1 MPQTINTNLASLNA
15 QRNLN
20 TSQSSLATSL
30 QRLSSGLRIN
40 SAKDDAAG
48 LAISER
54 MNSQIRGLD
63 QAARNSNDAIS
74 LAQTAEGNLSEISNI
89 LQRMRE
95 ISVQSANDTNTP
107 ADRQSLQ
114 NEVTSLS
121 SEIDRIAD
129 SAQFNGKVL
138 LDGTFGSATFQVGAN
153 AGQTISMTI
162 SGATNAHLGL
172 TGQLATA
179 TGTAGGTVAI
189 ANTGLMTING
199 TTIGAS
205 TDDTTSY
212 VAGAQAGTTSAKAAA
227 AAINLLTSTT
237 SVTATASNT
246 ITSDVVTSTTTSG
259 MSAGDLYING
269 VDVGAVANVA
279 GTVAELT
286 TNLVDKINGL
296 VGAGV
301 TALVLTGGTTYSL
314 SNTDGSNID
323 ITSNLTTG
331 AATYGDTGFTVSG
344 ATAGV
349 GGAGDEVVTNYGSLS
364 LTSTMDF
371 TIGGT
376 AIQGLTTGPTAATGG
391 TDLSVNSQP
400 AANTAIGLIDAAI
413 DTINSQRANLGTSQ
427 TRFDSVISNLRTS
440 SENLSAARGR
450 IRDTDFAAETANMT
464 RSQVLQQAG
473 VAMLAQ
479 ANALPNIVLSLLK

>member
-20 TSQSSLATSL
+20 ASQASLTTSL

-54 MNSQIRGLD
+54 MGAQIRGLD

-74 LAQTAEGNLSEISNI
+74 LAQTAEGNLAEISNI

-95 ISVQSANDTNTP
+95 ISVQAANDTNTP
-107 ADRQSLQ
+107 DDRTSLQ
-114 NEVTSLS
+114 NEIASLTE
-121 SEIDRIAD
+121 EIDRIANA
-129 SAQFNGKVL
+129 AQFNGKTL
-138 LDGTFGSATFQVGAN
+138 LDGDFGSATFQVGSN
-153 AGQTISMTI
+153 SGQTISMSI
-162 SGATNAHLGL
+162 SGATNQHLGL
-172 TGQLATA
+172 TAQEATK
-179 TGTAGGTVAI
+179 TGTIGGTVAI
-189 ANTGLMTING
+189 ANTGIMTING
-199 TTIGAS
+199 VTIGAS
-205 TDDTTSY
+205 TSDGVSY
-212 VAGAQAGTTSAKAAA
+212 VAGATTSRTTSALAAA
-227 AAINLLTSTT
+227 NAINAKTATT
-237 SVTATASNT
+237 GVTATASNT
-246 ITSDVVTSTTTSG
+246 ITSAVVTSTVA
-259 MSAGDLYING
+259 MAAGDMYING
-269 VDVGAVANVA
+269 VDVGIVAA
-279 GTVAELT
+279 GTTAAANT
-286 TNLVDKINGL
+286 TNLVAKINGL
-296 VGAGV
+296 SGAGV
-301 TALVLTGGTTYSL
+301 TATVLTGGTTYSL

-331 AATYGDTGFTVSG
+331 AATYGDSGFTVDT
-344 ATAGV
+344 ATSGV
-349 GGAGDEVVTNYGSLS
+349 GGTAVTNYGKLI
-364 LTSTMDF
+364 LTSKVDF

-376 AIQGLTTGPTAATGG
+376 AIQGLDTGVTEA
-391 TDLSVNSQP
+391 SS
-400 AANTAIGLIDAAI
+400 AIALTIDGQTEASDAIDLIDAAI
-413 DTINSQRANLGTSQ
+413 SIVNSQRATLGTNQS
-427 TRFDSVISNLRTS
+427 RFDSVISNLHTS

>member
-20 TSQSSLATSL
+20 ASQASLTTSL

-54 MNSQIRGLD
+54 MGAQIRGLD

-95 ISVQSANDTNTP
+95 ISVQAANDTNTP

-114 NEVTSLS
+114 NEVASLTE
-121 SEIDRIAD
+121 EIDRIATT
-129 SAQFNGKVL
+129 AQFNDKVL
-138 LDGTFGSATFQVGAN
+138 LDGNFGTANFQVGAN
-153 AGQTISMTI
+153 AGQTISMSI
-162 SGATNAHLGL
+162 SSAKNSDLGL
-172 TGQLATA
+172 LMGGSATV
-179 TGTAGGTVAI
+179 TGTAGGTNAI

-199 TTIGAS
+199 VAIGAS
-205 TDDTTSY
+205 TTDGVSY
-212 VAGAQAGTTSAKAAA
+212 VGGALAGTTSALAAKN
-227 AAINLLTSTT
+227 AINAATGTN
-237 SVTATASNT
+237 VTATAANT
-246 ITSDVVTSTTTSG
+246 ITSDQVTATGG
-259 MSAGDLYING
+259 MVAGDMFING
-269 VDVGAVANVA
+269 HDIGALSNGTNTVLEQTEDIVAAIN
-279 GTVAELT
+279 
-286 TNLVDKINGL
+286 NLDI
-296 VGAGV
+296 GV
-301 TALVLTGGTTYSL
+301 TALKLTSSTYSL

-323 ITSNLTTG
+323 ITSYTTAG
-331 AATYGDTGFTVSG
+331 HAEADASGFTVHDASISG
-344 ATAGV
+344 VAGTTGTA
-349 GGAGDEVVTNYGSLS
+349 VTNYGSLT
-364 LTSTMDF
+364 LTSSNAGINIT
-371 TIGGT
+371 GT
-376 AIQGLTTGPTAATGG
+376 AIQGLTVYDTAASASTG
-391 TDLSVNSQP
+391 DLSVNSQHE
-400 AANTAIGLIDAAI
+400 AAVALELIDVAI
-413 DTINSQRANLGTSQ
+413 NTINAQRATLGTNQ
-427 TRFDSVISNLRTS
+427 TRFDSVISNLHTS

>member
-153 AGQTISMTI
+153 AGQTISMSI

-172 TGQLATA
+172 TGQSATE

-205 TDDTTSY
+205 TNDTTSY
-212 VAGAQAGTTSAKAAA
+212 VDGAQEGTTSAKAAA

-246 ITSDVVTSTTTSG
+246 IDSGLVTSTTTAG
-259 MSAGDLYING
+259 MSAGDLFING
-269 VDVGAVANVA
+269 VDVGSVANVA

-286 TNLVDKINGL
+286 TNLVAKINGL
-296 VGAGV
+296 DAGV
-301 TALVLTGGTTYSL
+301 TATVLTGGSSYSL

-331 AATYGDTGFTVSG
+331 AATYDDSGFTVEG
-344 ATAGV
+344 ANAGI
-349 GGAGDEVVTNYGSLS
+349 GGTVVTNYGSLT

-376 AIQGLTTGPTAATGG
+376 AIQGLTAGLKAATGG

-413 DTINSQRANLGTSQ
+413 DTINSQRASLGTSQ